1 MAKRKV
7 LDLKTLQPTRISR
20 DLKDKYILLYGL
32 PKIGKT
38 AMAASFPRNLI
49 LAAQV
54 GYHAIDNINVVDINS
69 WLDFKDYLKQL
80 EDPEV
85 HELYDTVTIDTVS
98 RLWTLCEKYI
108 CSVAGVQE
116 IGQIPWGRGFTKLQ
130 NEFADALTKI
140 TILHYGLILIAHSDI
155 RTGMN
160 EKGKEIQYFAP
171 SLDKR
176 CYNIVNPLVDIIG
189 YITKKSGTNHRVIY
203 TRATDEI
210 MAGSR
215 YGNLAPEIPFGY
227 NELNKALSEAIQ
239 EREREGALMTDEVFD
254 RAFDTSPT
262 RSFEDTMEELN
273 SLMEPLLGENVSEE
287 DFMKNQ
293 AMISGMVKKFFGDA
307 SFRLSEAVPEQQPI
321 IEEFI
326 EALKK
331 RD

>member
-1 MAKRKV
+1 
-7 LDLKTLQPTRISR
+7 
-20 DLKDKYILLYGL
+20 
-32 PKIGKT
+32 
-38 AMAASFPRNLI
+38 
-49 LAAQV
+49 
-54 GYHAIDNINVVDINS
+54 
-69 WLDFKDYLKQL
+69 
-80 EDPEV
+80 
-85 HELYDTVTIDTVS
+85 
-98 RLWTLCEKYI
+98 
-108 CSVAGVQE
+108 
-116 IGQIPWGRGFTKLQ
+116 
-130 NEFADALTKI
+130 
-140 TILHYGLILIAHSDI
+140 
-155 RTGMN
+155 MN

-239 EREREGALMTDEVFD
+239 ERERDGALMTDEVFD
-254 RAFDTSPT
+254 RAFDNSPT
-262 RSFEDTMEELN
+262 RSFEETMAELN
-273 SLMEPLLGENVSEE
+273 SLMEPLLGEGVNEE

-293 AMISGMVKKFFGDA
+293 AMISGMVKKFFGDS